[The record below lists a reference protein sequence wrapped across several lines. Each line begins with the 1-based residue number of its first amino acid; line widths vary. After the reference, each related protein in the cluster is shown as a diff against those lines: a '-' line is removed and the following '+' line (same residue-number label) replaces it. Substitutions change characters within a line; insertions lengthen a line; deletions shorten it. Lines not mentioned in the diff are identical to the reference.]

1 MRWPSFFRKKIG
13 VKDNNVESAVKN
25 GSPMK
30 SELLGDDRAD
40 KQNDSK
46 GE

>member
-1 MRWPSFFRKKIG
+1 MRWLSLFRKKTG